1 MNTRA
6 SQFVSV
12 SRENSVLGLNSN
24 SRKPAH
30 DHTRANQFGSV
41 SRENSGLGLN
51 RSARR
56 RHMTLHAQVNS
67 SASHGEITAWRLNS
81 NSRKPAHERTRTG
94 QFLSISRGNYG
105 LVAEQV
111 SRKAAHERYT
121 HCPCHY
127 SFVKRL
133 RILPKNIPPASSIIP
148 AAVNP
153 HALGR

>member
-51 RSARR
+51 SNSRKTVHEHTRNSIRQCLTGKFRLRAEQVSRR
-56 RHMTLHAQVNS
+56 PAHETHAQVNS
-67 SASHGEITAWRLNS
+67 SASHVKIPAWRLNS
-81 NSRKPAHERTRTG
+81 NSRK
-94 QFLSISRGNYG
+94 
-105 LVAEQV
+105 
-111 SRKAAHERYT
+111 AAHEHTRE
-121 HCPCHY
+121 
-127 SFVKRL
+127 SIRQRL
-133 RILPKNIPPASSIIP
+133 T
-148 AAVNP
+148 
-153 HALGR
+153 